1 MSAQNK
7 PRPMPVPVPKPTP
20 APAPAPTPAPAPAP
34 APVPEPVVEPEAES
48 VEEIVPVLEDP
59 EEKSGKDL
67 EDIVSTYTSSKKTL
81 AKLQG
86 IMKRYEVSGFSV
98 ESIPMAL
105 MSVMGE
111 VSKIKKLKPS
121 EMKQMIIA
129 ILNHMVEVI
138 CPGDDTPL
146 EAVLK
151 QMIPNLIDQ
160 LQDIDMPKSCFC

>member
-1 MSAQNK
+1 MAI
-7 PRPMPVPVPKPTP
+7 PRPASLSPP
-20 APAPAPTPAPAPAP
+20 APAAAPAAE
-34 APVPEPVVEPEAES
+34 PEPVVE
-48 VEEIVPVLEDP
+48 EEITPVIE
-59 EEKSGKDL
+59 EEKQSKGL

-86 IMKRYEVSGFSV
+86 IMRRYEVSGFSV
-98 ESIPMAL
+98 ESVPMAL
-105 MSVMGE
+105 MSVMAE

-121 EMKQMIIA
+121 EMKQMMIA

-160 LQDIDMPKSCFC
+160 LQDIDMPKSCCFC

>member
-7 PRPMPVPVPKPTP
+7 PAPLPMAIARPASLPPS
-20 APAPAPTPAPAPAP
+20 APAAAPAAE
-34 APVPEPVVEPEAES
+34 PEPVVEEEITPV
-48 VEEIVPVLEDP
+48 VEEEVNQS
-59 EEKSGKDL
+59 KGL

-86 IMKRYEVSGFSV
+86 IMRRYEVSGFSV
-98 ESIPMAL
+98 ESVPMAL
-105 MSVMGE
+105 MSVMAE

-121 EMKQMIIA
+121 EMKQMMIA

>member
-7 PRPMPVPVPKPTP
+7 PAPLPMVIARPASVPLPAATP
-20 APAPAPTPAPAPAP
+20 AAEPA
-34 APVPEPVVEPEAES
+34 PEPVAEEEITPV
-48 VEEIVPVLEDP
+48 VEEEV
-59 EEKSGKDL
+59 KQSKGL

-81 AKLQG
+81 SKLQG
-86 IMKRYEVSGFSV
+86 IMRRYEVSGFSV
-98 ESIPMAL
+98 ESVPMAL

-111 VSKIKKLKPS
+111 VRKIRKLKPS
-121 EMKQMIIA
+121 EMKQMMIA

-160 LQDIDMPKSCFC
+160 LQDIDLPKSCFGC

>member
-1 MSAQNK
+1 
-7 PRPMPVPVPKPTP
+7 
-20 APAPAPTPAPAPAP
+20 
-34 APVPEPVVEPEAES
+34 
-48 VEEIVPVLEDP
+48 
-59 EEKSGKDL
+59 
-67 EDIVSTYTSSKKTL
+67 
-81 AKLQG
+81 
-86 IMKRYEVSGFSV
+86 MKRYEVSGFSV
-98 ESIPMAL
+98 ESVPMAL
-105 MSVMGE
+105 MSVMGQ
-111 VSKIKKLKPS
+111 VRKIKKLKPS